1 MLCHV
6 AAKIFKCLKV
16 IKYGLNLL
24 EKIRFRPVKMLS
36 RSSIQNKDKSPNSPN
51 NRGKSTGQIGIFIAI
66 LIPLIGFHGI
76 RQTLPSFSKTRD
88 KFR

>member
-51 NRGKSTGQIGIFIAI
+51 NRGKSTRANWYLYSNFNTVNWLPRNKANTSFIF
-66 LIPLIGFHGI
+66 
-76 RQTLPSFSKTRD
+76 KN
-88 KFR
+88 